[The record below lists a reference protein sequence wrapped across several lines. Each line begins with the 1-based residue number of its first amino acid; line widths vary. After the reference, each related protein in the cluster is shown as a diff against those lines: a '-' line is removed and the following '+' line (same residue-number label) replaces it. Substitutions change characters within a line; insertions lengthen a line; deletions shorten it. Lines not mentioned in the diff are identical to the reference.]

1 MNKREKQLE
10 EYRETLTSTLVRAA
24 ANEDGEKLIASC
36 TAMIYSLD
44 YSELAFLKSQLRKYK
59 VVNGMMMLTIAAF
72 GLAKKNGTLDEYRP
86 KRAKRRRITS
96 ERIAEDFRNMTP
108 ERRAALREKYG
119 LPAETE

>member
-59 VVNGMMMLTIAAF
+59 VVNGMMSNRSHP
-72 GLAKKNGTLDEYRP
+72 GKQ
-86 KRAKRRRITS
+86 
-96 ERIAEDFRNMTP
+96 
-108 ERRAALREKYG
+108 
-119 LPAETE
+119 